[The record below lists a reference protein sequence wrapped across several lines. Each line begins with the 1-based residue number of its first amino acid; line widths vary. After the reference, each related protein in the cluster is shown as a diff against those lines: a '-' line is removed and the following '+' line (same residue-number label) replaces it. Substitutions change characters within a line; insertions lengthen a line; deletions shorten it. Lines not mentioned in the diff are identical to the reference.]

1 MLCNEPLSCARLKL
15 TQHYKS
21 DGDQWL
27 PHGVGLGVTAG
38 SSKPKERGQQLGAGQ
53 TDRGVESPQR
63 LWGSLPGAGTW
74 TQLPKF
80 SSVYLPTAK

>member
-1 MLCNEPLSCARLKL
+1 MAVP
-15 TQHYKS
+15 Q
-21 DGDQWL
+21 G
-27 PHGVGLGVTAG
+27 GVGGDRW
-38 SSKPKERGQQLGAGQ
+38 EQQAQGEGPAAGAGQ

-63 LWGSLPGAGTW
+63 LRGSWPGAGTW